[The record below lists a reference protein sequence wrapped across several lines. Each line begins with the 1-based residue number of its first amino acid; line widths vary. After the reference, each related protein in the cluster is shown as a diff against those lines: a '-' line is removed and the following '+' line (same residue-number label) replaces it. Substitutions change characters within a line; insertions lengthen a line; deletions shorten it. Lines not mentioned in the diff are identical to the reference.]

1 VSGIAGV
8 GVGRASF
15 NALLLGFVALVVAG
29 CGSSSNNGSTN
40 VDLVRA
46 PTAGTSKPVASSK
59 TTVSAATPTA
69 QKETQKEAQ
78 TYHEELREKKE
89 VEGEEKITSKKLL
102 KHETVT
108 ATPRRATSRESR
120 SSGESYNTLAGM
132 NLTSPAFELN
142 GQIPSAYTCEGAGTS
157 PPLRWA
163 RVPSE
168 AKSLLLYVIDDT
180 ADSFTDPLGGVR
192 WMVANIDPQSTEL
205 KAGEVPDGAVVGK
218 GNDGKTGYGPICAEK
233 GKSDTIEFLIYA
245 FKEKLDV
252 NPGFSEQEVQAQY
265 TANGNKMLSENATTY
280 GVYTRPQ

>member
-1 VSGIAGV
+1 VVSGI
-8 GVGRASF
+8 GRASF
-15 NALLLGFVALVVAG
+15 SAVLLGFVALVVAG
-29 CGSSSNNGSTN
+29 CGSSSNSGSTS

-46 PTAGTSKPVASSK
+46 PAAGASKPVANAGK
-59 TTVSAATPTA
+59 TTASATATPTPQ
-69 QKETQKEAQ
+69 QKETEKEAH

-89 VEGEEKITSKKLL
+89 VEGEEKENAKKFA
-102 KHETVT
+102 KHEAVT
-108 ATPRRATSRESR
+108 ATPRRASSREVR
-120 SSGESYNTLAGM
+120 SNGESYNTLAGM
-132 NLTSPAFELN
+132 NLTSPAFEVN
-142 GQIPSAYTCEGAGTS
+142 GQIPVVYTCEGKGIS

-192 WMVANIDPQSTEL
+192 WMVANIDPQSSTEL
-205 KAGEVPDGAVVGK
+205 KAGEVPAGAVVGK
-218 GNDGKTGYGPICAEK
+218 GNNGKTGYGPICAEK

-252 NPGFSEQEVQAQY
+252 NPGFSEQEVQGQY